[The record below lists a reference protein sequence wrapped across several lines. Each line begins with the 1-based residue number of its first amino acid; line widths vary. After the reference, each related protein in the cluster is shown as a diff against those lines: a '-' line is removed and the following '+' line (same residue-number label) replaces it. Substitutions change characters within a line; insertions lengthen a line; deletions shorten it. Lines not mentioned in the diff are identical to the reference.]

1 MQTSSIFNHLFSVK
15 SSLIL
20 PVLLMTAPSPALA
33 DDWMSRL
40 DDGAYLTQLS
50 IPGTHDAATGNGF
63 SDDWTDFGESFARTQ
78 ALPLDQQWASGIR
91 AFDLRPAVTE
101 EGLHIYHGIIPTQL
115 SFADALHLLR
125 DSLEAHPTEFAIV
138 ILRHEDDSESDAD
151 KNRWTRL
158 MKDVVAEPELA
169 AIIQPFSRNL
179 TVADMRGRLLL
190 LSRNAYQ
197 GSRGGIISGWS
208 NSAKTADQRQAT
220 ITHATGSLK
229 APLYCQDFYDCSAD
243 GATTTKTNTLRAML
257 DYSTKQHTARS
268 NTYTWVINHTSGY
281 TLTSWGI
288 STSDGYRD
296 NAARQNAAVI
306 EYLADEAHQGPT
318 GIVMMDFAG
327 VDRSGDFD
335 VMGMTLIRALIDNN
349 FRYTPKVNPQVGIHD
364 LTQTD
369 PQQATS
375 HPADSCTSSTSLYYD
390 LNGRKT
396 NHPST
401 WPGIYIHD
409 GKKYLVP

>member
-1 MQTSSIFNHLFSVK
+1 MKPRL
-15 SSLIL
+15 LL
-20 PVLLMTAPSPALA
+20 PTLLMAALSPAFA

-50 IPGTHDAATGNGF
+50 IPGAHDAATGSGF
-63 SDDWTDFGESFARTQ
+63 SDDWADFGESFARTQ
-78 ALPLDQQWASGIR
+78 ALPLDQQWAAGIR

-101 EGLHIYHGIIPTQL
+101 EGLHIFHGIIPTQL

-125 DSLEAHPTEFAIV
+125 DSLTAHPSEFAIV

-158 MKDVVAEPELA
+158 MKDVVTEPELA
-169 AIIQPFSRNL
+169 AIIQPFTRNL

-190 LSRNAYQ
+190 LSRNAYL

-208 NSAKTADQRQAT
+208 HSAATADQRRAT
-220 ITHATGSLK
+220 ITHASGSLK

-243 GATTTKTNTLRAML
+243 GAATTKTNTLRAML
-257 DYSTKQHTARS
+257 DYSTKQHTART

-306 EYLADEAHQGPT
+306 DYLADEAHQGPT
-318 GIVMMDFAG
+318 GIVVMDFAG
-327 VDRSGDFD
+327 IDRSGDFD
-335 VMGMTLIRALIDNN
+335 VMGMTLTRTIIDNN
-349 FRYTPKVNPQVGIHD
+349 FRYAPKVNPHVGIHD

-369 PQQATS
+369 PQHPLTQPADS
-375 HPADSCTSSTSLYYD
+375 HPAPASMYYD

-396 NHPST
+396 NRPT
-401 WPGIYIHD
+401 TRPGIYIHN
-409 GKKYLVP
+409 GKKLLVQ